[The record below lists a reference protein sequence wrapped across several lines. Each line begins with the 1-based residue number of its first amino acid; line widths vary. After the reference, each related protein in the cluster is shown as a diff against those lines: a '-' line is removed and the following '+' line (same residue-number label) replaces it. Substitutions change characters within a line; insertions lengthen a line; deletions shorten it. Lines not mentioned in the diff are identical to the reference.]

1 MVPVRAHTTI
11 AAPREDVFDF
21 VNDLSYRGSWMD
33 HCISGLRLADPKTA
47 GVGAAARYRLG
58 APRYTPWLESSIVE
72 SDRPRRVLERLRGG
86 RANLTEGELSFDL
99 SRQGRGLTRVE
110 LTIWTQPGTARER
123 LMEKLGAR
131 RWMRR
136 QAKIALERL
145 RTVFEETR
153 DAPLAR
159 TAVAGWEP
167 QKAPRFGLELAEQPG
182 VHTGSGERASS
193 G

>member
-11 AAPREDVFDF
+11 AAPREEVFDF
-21 VNDLSYRGSWMD
+21 INDLSYRGSWMD
-33 HCISGLRLADPKTA
+33 HCIAGLRMADPQFA
-47 GVGAAARYRLG
+47 GVGAAVRYRLM
-58 APRYTPWLESSIVE
+58 APRYKPWLGSRIAE
-72 SDRPRRVLERLRGG
+72 SDRPRRIVEALSGG
-86 RANLTEGELSFDL
+86 RANLTRGEMTFDL

-110 LTIWTQPGTARER
+110 LELWTEAGTARER
-123 LMEKLGAR
+123 VMEKLGAR

-136 QAKIALERL
+136 QARIALERL

-153 DAPLAR
+153 DEPLAR
-159 TAVAGWEP
+159 ATVAGWEP
-167 QKAPRFGLELAEQPG
+167 QKAPRFGLGLAGQPG